1 MATELP
7 VVVEVQ
13 RTDGT
18 AEFVRVG
25 TARRDGG
32 VFVLDLGALRIT
44 PHAPPPASVSAPVPA
59 ERPSAPTPAPMAV
72 PIGGT
77 TEDLEYIAARARR
90 TLADPSKSRWHS
102 QEREILS
109 QVERELER
117 HRKS

>member
-13 RTDGT
+13 RNDGT
-18 AEFVRVG
+18 QEQVRVG

-44 PHAPPPASVSAPVPA
+44 PAPLEPVGRLEPLRAVPA
-59 ERPSAPTPAPMAV
+59 PA

-77 TEDLEYIAARARR
+77 LEDLEYIAARARR
-90 TLADPSKSRWHS
+90 TLSDPSKARWHA
-102 QEREILS
+102 QEREILT

-117 HRKS
+117 RRPPA